1 MVQICYNAS
10 SQSYKHY
17 SNNKSLF
24 HQEELE
30 EPTFNWCIRTV
41 QEFKARFLDKTSSVY
56 RQRLRLVSL
65 ETAVTPCSC
74 EDEPHKWGMVGMCS
88 TIVAH
93 KKNHL
98 IRGTPGG
105 AFLFKCIQLHS
116 NMCCNN
122 VGVNV
127 IHTCSR
133 NTGWNISNYANFKLL
148 HFFFVL
154 QHVENPAWGCLISP
168 TMTYVKFNKS
178 FPW

>member
-1 MVQICYNAS
+1 MNNDHKVFEPAIHSQENCCSYNGLKQLFHNFDLKIRNYDFIEMVQICYNAS

-41 QEFKARFLDKTSSVY
+41 QEFKAPFLDKTSSVY
-56 RQRLRLVSL
+56 RQGLRLVSL

-93 KKNHL
+93 KKN
-98 IRGTPGG
+98 ISFEERQEERFYSN
-105 AFLFKCIQLHS
+105 AFNCIQT
-116 NMCCNN
+116 C
-122 VGVNV
+122 VV
-127 IHTCSR
+127 IMSV
-133 NTGWNISNYANFKLL
+133 S
-148 HFFFVL
+148 
-154 QHVENPAWGCLISP
+154 
-168 TMTYVKFNKS
+168 M
-178 FPW
+178 